1 MESVDVL
8 VLGASGYGGGELL
21 RWLSAHPAVKTL
33 RGTARSHVGKP
44 FHAQHPNLR
53 GLLEGAFEGAPD
65 WASLAQ
71 SEAPVL
77 FSALP
82 HGELAKQ
89 WPAFEMAWKA
99 LGLAE
104 RLTLIDLSA
113 DFRLDPAWVYGLVD
127 WKPERMQGAKRIA
140 NPGCFATALQ
150 LALLP
155 LAAWKP
161 AFVAVTAAT
170 GSSGSGAAPSD
181 TTHHPSRA
189 HDFRAYKM
197 LNHQHEGEV
206 LRTLAAEGWEA
217 PLSFVPQSAP
227 MVRGIFA
234 TAQFPLDAGIEV
246 SALRARYESFYKDR
260 FFVRIVEGSP
270 RVAATTGSA
279 FADIGVAARAGHHG
293 TPGHGAVMVALD
305 NLGKGMAAQAVQNLN
320 LALGLP
326 EWTGLRS
333 AGTYPG

>member
-1 MESVDVL
+1 MDVL
-8 VLGASGYGGGELL
+8 ILGASGYGGGELL
-21 RWLSAHPAVKTL
+21 RWLSIHPAVKSL
-33 RGTARSHVGKP
+33 RGTARSHAGKP

-53 GLLEGAFEGAPD
+53 GLVEGAFEAAPD
-65 WASLAQ
+65 WAALAQ

-82 HGELAKQ
+82 HGELGKL
-89 WPAFEMAWKA
+89 WPDIEAAGRA
-99 LGLAE
+99 HDLLE
-104 RLTLIDLSA
+104 RLTVIDLSA

-127 WKPERMQGAKRIA
+127 WKPERMRGARRIA

-155 LAAWKP
+155 LAPWQP

-181 TTHHPSRA
+181 TTHHPARA
-189 HDFRAYKM
+189 QDFRAYKM
-197 LNHQHEGEV
+197 LGHQHEAEV

-234 TAQFPLDAGIEV
+234 VAQFPLPAGVDAP
-246 SALRARYESFYKDR
+246 ALRAHFESYYSGR

-279 FADIGVAARAGHHG
+279 FADIGVAARH
-293 TPGHGAVMVALD
+293 GHGAVLVALD

-320 LALGLP
+320 LAMQWP
-326 EWTGLRS
+326 EWTGLK
-333 AGTYPG
+333 APGTYPG

>member
-1 MESVDVL
+1 MTSVDVL
-8 VLGASGYGGGELL
+8 ILGASGYGGGELL
-21 RWLSAHPAVKTL
+21 RWLSMHPAVGSL
-33 RGTARSHVGKP
+33 RGTARSHAGKA
-44 FHAQHPNLR
+44 FHAQHPHLR
-53 GLLEGAFEGAPD
+53 GLVDGTFEAEPD
-65 WASLAQ
+65 WAALAA
-71 SEAPVL
+71 SERPVL

-89 WPAFEMAWKA
+89 WPAFEAAWRD

-104 RLTLIDLSA
+104 RLTVLDLSA
-113 DFRLDPAWVYGLVD
+113 DFRLDPAWVYGLAD
-127 WKPERMQGAKRIA
+127 WQPARMAGARRIA

-155 LAAWKP
+155 LAEWRP

-181 TTHHPSRA
+181 TTHHPTRA
-189 HDFRAYKM
+189 NDFRAYKV
-197 LNHQHEGEV
+197 LGHQHEAEV
-206 LRTLAAEGWEA
+206 LRTLAGAGWEV

-234 TAQFPLDAGIEV
+234 TAQFPLPAGIEAG
-246 SALRARYESFYKDR
+246 ALRARYEAFYQDR
-260 FFVRIVEGSP
+260 FFVRMVDGSP

-279 FADIGVAARAGHHG
+279 FADVAVAARN
-293 TPGHGAVMVALD
+293 GHGAVMVALD

-320 LALGLP
+320 LALEIP
-326 EWTGLRS
+326 EWTGLK
-333 AGTYPG
+333 APGAWP

>member
-1 MESVDVL
+1 MTPVDVL
-8 VLGASGYGGGELL
+8 ILGASGYGGGELL
-21 RWLSAHPAVKTL
+21 RWLSNHPSVKSL
-33 RGTARSHVGKP
+33 RGTARSHAGKP
-44 FHAQHPNLR
+44 FHAQHPHLR
-53 GLLEGAFEGAPD
+53 GLVAGTFEATPD
-65 WASLAQ
+65 WAPLAD
-71 SEAPVL
+71 SAFPVVV
-77 FSALP
+77 SALP
-82 HGELAKQ
+82 HGELAKL
-89 WPAFEMAWKA
+89 WPEYQAEWAR
-99 LGLAE
+99 LGLAG
-104 RLTLIDLSA
+104 RITVIDLST

-127 WKPERMQGAKRIA
+127 WKPERMKGATRIA

-181 TTHHPSRA
+181 TTHHPTRA
-189 HDFRAYKM
+189 TDFRAYKM
-197 LNHQHEGEV
+197 LSHQHEAEV

-234 TAQFPLDAGIEV
+234 TAQFPLAAGIEP
-246 SALRARYESFYKDR
+246 SALRARYEEFYKGR
-260 FFVRIVEGSP
+260 FFVRVVDGSP

-279 FADIGVAARAGHHG
+279 FADIGVAARH
-293 TPGHGAVMVALD
+293 GHGAVMVALD

-326 EWTGLRS
+326 EWTGLKV
-333 AGTYPG
+333 AGGYPG

>member
-1 MESVDVL
+1 MTSVDVHI
-8 VLGASGYGGGELL
+8 LGASGYGGGELL
-21 RWLSAHPAVKTL
+21 RWLSGHPAVKTL
-33 RGTARSHVGKP
+33 RGTARSHAGKP

-53 GLLEGAFEGAPD
+53 GLVEGTFEGTPD
-65 WASLAQ
+65 WAALAQ
-71 SEAPVL
+71 SETPVL

-82 HGELAKQ
+82 HGELARL
-89 WPAFEMAWKA
+89 WPELQTEWDH
-99 LGLAE
+99 LGLAD
-104 RLTLIDLSA
+104 RLTVIDLSA

-127 WKPERMQGAKRIA
+127 WKPERMQGATHIA

-155 LAAWKP
+155 LAEWKP

-170 GSSGSGAAPSD
+170 GSSGSGTAPSD
-181 TTHHPSRA
+181 TTHHATRA

-197 LNHQHEGEV
+197 LSHQHEAEV
-206 LRTLAAEGWEA
+206 LRTLAAEGWEV

-227 MVRGIFA
+227 MVRGLFA
-234 TAQFPLDAGIEV
+234 TAQFPLAPGIEAG
-246 SALRARYESFYKDR
+246 ALRARYESFYKDR

-279 FADIGVAARAGHHG
+279 FADIGVAARH
-293 TPGHGAVMVALD
+293 GHGAVMVALD

-326 EWTGLRS
+326 EWTGLKA
-333 AGTYPG
+333 AGGYPA

>member
-1 MESVDVL
+1 MTSVDVL
-8 VLGASGYGGGELL
+8 ILGASGYGGGELL
-21 RWLSAHPAVKTL
+21 RWLSSHPAVKTL
-33 RGTARSHVGKP
+33 RGTARTHAGKP
-44 FHAQHPNLR
+44 FHAQHPHLR
-53 GLLEGAFEGAPD
+53 GLVGGTFETAPD
-65 WASLAQ
+65 WAALAR

-82 HGELAKQ
+82 HGELGKQ
-89 WPAFEMAWKA
+89 WPELAAAWQA
-99 LGLAE
+99 QGLRD
-104 RLTLIDLSA
+104 RLTIIDLSA

-127 WKPERMQGAKRIA
+127 WKPERLRDARRIA

-155 LAAWKP
+155 LAEWKP

-170 GSSGSGAAPSD
+170 GSSGSGALPSD
-181 TTHHPSRA
+181 TTHHPTRA
-189 HDFRAYKM
+189 QDFRAYKM
-197 LNHQHEGEV
+197 LQHQHEAEV
-206 LRTLAAEGWEA
+206 LQTLALEGWEA

-234 TAQFPLDAGIEV
+234 TAQFPLPAGVDEA
-246 SALRARYESFYKDR
+246 ALRAHFEAYYRDR
-260 FFVRIVEGSP
+260 FFVRMVEGSP

-279 FADIGVAARAGHHG
+279 FADIGVSARK
-293 TPGHGAVMVALD
+293 GHGAILVALD

-320 LALGLP
+320 LAFGLP
-326 EWTGLRS
+326 EWTGLKA

>member
-1 MESVDVL
+1 MIPVDVL
-8 VLGASGYGGGELL
+8 ILGASGYGGGELL
-21 RWLSAHPAVKTL
+21 RWLATHPAVKTL
-33 RGTARSHVGKP
+33 RGTARSHAGKP

-53 GLLEGAFEGAPD
+53 GLVEGTFEATPN
-65 WASLAQ
+65 WAALAQ

-82 HGELAKQ
+82 HGELGKL
-89 WPAFEMAWKA
+89 WPELEAAGKTH
-99 LGLAE
+99 GLLE
-104 RLTLIDLSA
+104 RLTVIDLSA
-113 DFRLDPAWVYGLVD
+113 DFRLDPTWVYGLVD
-127 WKPERMQGAKRIA
+127 WQPERMRGTQRIA

-155 LAAWKP
+155 LAKWQP

-181 TTHHPSRA
+181 TTHHPTRA
-189 HDFRAYKM
+189 NDFRAYKM
-197 LNHQHEGEV
+197 LSHQHEAEV
-206 LRTLAAEGWEA
+206 LRTLASEGWEA

-234 TAQFPLDAGIEV
+234 TAQFTLPDGVDEA
-246 SALRARYESFYKDR
+246 ALRAHYEAFYRDR
-260 FFVRIVEGSP
+260 FFVRMVDGSP
-270 RVAATTGSA
+270 RVAATIGSA
-279 FADIGVAARAGHHG
+279 FADLGVAARNGQ
-293 TPGHGAVMVALD
+293 GAVMVALD

-320 LALGLP
+320 LSLGLP
-326 EWTGLRS
+326 EWTGLKT

>member
-1 MESVDVL
+1 MTSVDVL
-8 VLGASGYGGGELL
+8 ILGASGYGGGELL
-21 RWLSAHPAVKTL
+21 RWLSMHPVVASL
-33 RGTARSHVGKP
+33 RGTARSHAGKP

-53 GLLEGAFEGAPD
+53 GLVEGTFEAEPD
-65 WASLAQ
+65 WTALAQ
-71 SEAPVL
+71 SAHPVL

-89 WPAFEMAWKA
+89 WPAFEAAWNA
-99 LGLAE
+99 LGLAD
-104 RLTLIDLSA
+104 RLTVIDLSA

-127 WKPERMQGAKRIA
+127 WQPSRMQGAKRIA
-140 NPGCFATALQ
+140 NPGCFATALE

-155 LAAWKP
+155 LVEWRP

-181 TTHHPSRA
+181 TTHHPTRA
-189 HDFRAYKM
+189 NDFRAYKM
-197 LNHQHEGEV
+197 LTHQHEAEV
-206 LRTLAAEGWEA
+206 LRALATAGWAA

-234 TAQFPLDAGIEV
+234 VAQFPLPAGIEV
-246 SALRARYESFYKDR
+246 GALRAHFEGFYKDR
-260 FFVRIVEGSP
+260 FFIRMVDGSP
-270 RVAATTGSA
+270 RVTATTGSA
-279 FADIGVAARAGHHG
+279 FADIGVAARN
-293 TPGHGAVMVALD
+293 GHGAVMVALD

-326 EWTGLRS
+326 EWTGLKV
-333 AGTYPG
+333 AGAFPG

>member
-1 MESVDVL
+1 MTSIDVL
-8 VLGASGYGGGELL
+8 ILGASGYGGGELL
-21 RWLSAHPAVKTL
+21 RWLSGHPAVRSL
-33 RGTARSHVGKP
+33 RGTARSHAGKA

-53 GLLEGAFEGAPD
+53 GLVEGTFEATPD
-65 WASLAQ
+65 WAALAQ

-82 HGELAKQ
+82 HGELGKL
-89 WPAFEMAWKA
+89 WPDIEAASA
-99 LGLAE
+99 AHGLLE
-104 RLTLIDLSA
+104 RLTVIDLSA
-113 DFRLDPAWVYGLVD
+113 DFRLDPSWVYGLVD
-127 WKPERMQGAKRIA
+127 WQPERMKGARRIA

-155 LAAWKP
+155 LTEWKP

-189 HDFRAYKM
+189 NDFRAYKM
-197 LNHQHEGEV
+197 LDHQHEAEV
-206 LRTLAAEGWEA
+206 LRTLAATGWEA

-234 TAQFPLDAGIEV
+234 TAQFPLPAGIERG
-246 SALRARYESFYKDR
+246 ALRAHYESFYKDR
-260 FFVRIVEGSP
+260 FFVRMVDGSP

-279 FADIGVAARAGHHG
+279 FADIGVAARN
-293 TPGHGAVMVALD
+293 GHGAVMVALD
-305 NLGKGMAAQAVQNLN
+305 NLGKGMATQAVQNLN

-326 EWTGLRS
+326 EWTGLKVG
-333 AGTYPG
+333 GTYPA

>member
-1 MESVDVL
+1 MTKVDVL
-8 VLGASGYGGGELL
+8 ILGASGYGGGELL
-21 RWLSAHPAVKTL
+21 RWLSNHPAVQSL
-33 RGTARSHVGKP
+33 RGTARSHAGKP

-53 GLLEGAFEGAPD
+53 GLLDGTFEATPD
-65 WASLAQ
+65 WAALAQ

-77 FSALP
+77 FAALP
-82 HGELAKQ
+82 HGELARQ
-89 WPAFEMAWKA
+89 WPGFQAEWDR
-99 LGLAE
+99 LGLTD
-104 RLTLIDLSA
+104 RLTVIDLSA
-113 DFRLDPAWVYGLVD
+113 DFRLDPTWVYGLVD
-127 WKPERMQGAKRIA
+127 WKPERMAGAKRIA

-155 LAAWKP
+155 LAEWQP

-181 TTHHPSRA
+181 TTHHPTRA

-197 LNHQHEGEV
+197 LHHQHEAEV
-206 LRTLAAEGWEA
+206 LRTLALEGWEA

-234 TAQFPLDAGIEV
+234 VAHFPLPAGIEV
-246 SALRARYESFYKDR
+246 GALRARYENFYEGR
-260 FFVRIVEGSP
+260 FFVRMVEGSP

-279 FADIGVAARAGHHG
+279 FADIAVAAKGSHG
-293 TPGHGAVMVALD
+293 VVMVALD

-320 LALGLP
+320 LALGLA
-326 EWTGLRS
+326 EWTGLKVV
-333 AGTYPG
+333 GGFPG

>member
-1 MESVDVL
+1 MTSIDVL
-8 VLGASGYGGGELL
+8 ILGASGYGGGELL
-21 RWLSAHPAVKTL
+21 RWLSTHPAVKSL
-33 RGTARSHVGKP
+33 RGTARSHAGKA
-44 FHAQHPNLR
+44 FHTQHPNLR
-53 GLLEGAFEGAPD
+53 GLVEGAFEAAPD
-65 WASLAQ
+65 WAALAE
-71 SEAPVL
+71 SKTPVL

-82 HGELAKQ
+82 HGELGKL
-89 WPAFEMAWKA
+89 WPDIEAAGNA
-99 LGLAE
+99 HGLIE
-104 RLTLIDLSA
+104 RLTVIDLSA

-127 WKPERMQGAKRIA
+127 WKPERMKGARRIA

-155 LAAWKP
+155 LAQWKP

-181 TTHHPSRA
+181 TTHHPTRA

-197 LNHQHEGEV
+197 LGHQHEAEV
-206 LRTLAAEGWEA
+206 LRTLATAGWEA

-234 TAQFPLDAGIEV
+234 TAQFPLDAGIEAD
-246 SALRARYESFYKDR
+246 ALRALYESFYKDR
-260 FFVRIVEGSP
+260 FFVRIVDGSP

-279 FADIGVAARAGHHG
+279 FADLGVAARH
-293 TPGHGAVMVALD
+293 GHGAVMVALD

>member
-1 MESVDVL
+1 MVDVL
-8 VLGASGYGGGELL
+8 ILGASGYGGGELL
-21 RWLSAHPAVKTL
+21 RWLSAHPAVKSL
-33 RGTARSHVGKP
+33 RGTARSHAGKP

-53 GLLEGAFEGAPD
+53 GLLEGAFEAAPD
-65 WASLAQ
+65 WAALAQ

-82 HGELAKQ
+82 HGELGKL
-89 WPAFEMAWKA
+89 WPEIEAAGNT
-99 LGLAE
+99 LGLLE
-104 RLTLIDLSA
+104 RILVIDLSA

-127 WKPERMQGAKRIA
+127 WKPERMNGARRIA

-155 LAAWKP
+155 LAQWKP

-170 GSSGSGAAPSD
+170 GSSGSGAAPSE
-181 TTHHPSRA
+181 TTHHPTRA

-197 LNHQHEGEV
+197 LGHQHEAEV
-206 LRTLAAEGWEA
+206 LRTLATEGWEA
-217 PLSFVPQSAP
+217 PLGFVPQSAP

-234 TAQFPLDAGIEV
+234 TAQFPLVAGIEAG
-246 SALRARYESFYKDR
+246 ALRAHYEAFYKDR
-260 FFVRIVEGSP
+260 FFVRIVDGSP

-279 FADIGVAARAGHHG
+279 FADIGVAARH
-293 TPGHGAVMVALD
+293 GHGAVMVALD

-326 EWTGLRS
+326 EWTGLRT
-333 AGTYPG
+333 AGTYPS